1 MQNSTIKKKTIAIVD
16 DNLSFAESMAEK
28 LSAYSNLFE
37 CVIHDDPLT
46 IDKMI
51 VEKSPEIILIDYQMP
66 SMSGIDCLKI
76 IRKKISR
83 LDLPI
88 IFHTSDESSQT
99 IVDAFSS
106 GANDYLIKGAPLSVV
121 VSRIQTQLNIL
132 ELSADRM
139 KLIELQAVM
148 ALIVSYNHEIRNP
161 LTIAIGNASLCL
173 KSNED
178 EKIQRVEKI
187 QNALHRIEEIVDKL
201 KKIGEKVELEYELYA
216 GNRKMLKL

>member
-66 SMSGIDCLKI
+66 SMSGIDCLKM
-76 IRKKISR
+76 IRKKNSC

-106 GANDYLIKGAPLSVV
+106 GANDYLIKGAPLLVV

-161 LTIAIGNASLCL
+161 LTIAIVNASLCL

-178 EKIQRVEKI
+178 ERIQRVEKI

-201 KKIGEKVELEYELYA
+201 KKIGDKVELEYELYN

>member
-178 EKIQRVEKI
+178 ERIQRVEKI

>member
-106 GANDYLIKGAPLSVV
+106 GANDYLIKGAPLLVV

-161 LTIAIGNASLCL
+161 LTIAIVNASLCL

-178 EKIQRVEKI
+178 ERIQRVEKI

>member
-28 LSAYSNLFE
+28 LSVYSNLFE
-37 CVIHDDPLT
+37 CIIHDDPLT

-51 VEKSPEIILIDYQMP
+51 VEKSPNIILIDYQMP
-66 SMSGIDCLKI
+66 SMSGIDCLKL

-99 IVDAFSS
+99 IVEAFNS

-132 ELSADRM
+132 DLSADRM

-161 LTIAIGNASLCL
+161 LTIALGNASLCL
-173 KSNED
+173 NSTEN

-187 QNALHRIEEIVDKL
+187 QNALHRIEDIVDKL
-201 KKIGEKVELEYELYA
+201 QKIGEKVELEYELYT

>member
-106 GANDYLIKGAPLSVV
+106 GANDYLIKGAPLLVV

>member
-121 VSRIQTQLNIL
+121 VSRIQTHLNIL

>member
-178 EKIQRVEKI
+178 EKIQRDEKI

>member
-201 KKIGEKVELEYELYA
+201 KKIGDKVELEYELYN